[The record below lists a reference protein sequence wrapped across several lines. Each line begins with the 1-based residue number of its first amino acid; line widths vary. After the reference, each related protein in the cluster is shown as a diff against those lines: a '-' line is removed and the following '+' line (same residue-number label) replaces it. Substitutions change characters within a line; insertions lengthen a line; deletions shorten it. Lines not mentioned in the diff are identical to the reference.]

1 MPKQNDESGPHK
13 TPIPKSTARA
23 RAIAAAER
31 TVEIH
36 DRVRVAADRVSRDI
50 DELTHPG
57 VPIHIS
63 EEDSVVTTLEAMI
76 VERKAASG
84 AD

>member
-1 MPKQNDESGPHK
+1 MTKKNDESGPHK
-13 TPIPKSTARA
+13 TPIPTARA

-57 VPIHIS
+57 VPITIS
-63 EEDSVVTTLEAMI
+63 DDDSIVTSIEAMI
-76 VERKAASG
+76 EQRKAASG
-84 AD
+84 V